1 MKLRTSFPLALA
13 GLMAAGSALAAG
25 GDLGQAAKQA
35 TNWTAIVMFGAF
47 VAATLFITKWAAAR
61 TRSAADFYTGGGG
74 ITGFQNGLAIAGD
87 YMSAA
92 SFLGISAAVMANGFD
107 GLIYAIGF
115 LVGWPI
121 ITFLMAE
128 RLRNLGKF
136 TFADVAGYRFQ
147 QTPIRAF
154 AASGT
159 LVVVAFYLIAQM
171 VGAGQLIKLLF
182 GLEYWMAVAI
192 VGVLMMVY
200 VLFGGMT
207 ATTWVQIIKACLL
220 LAGVTFMAF
229 MVLAH
234 FGFSLEALFAK
245 GVEVKTAIA
254 AASKDAAI
262 AAAAAAASAASSPEA
277 AASAASALAKA
288 EATVPAKVGQA
299 VMAPGSFIKDPI
311 SAISFGMA
319 LMFGTAGLPH
329 ILMRF
334 FTVPDAKEARKSVFW
349 ATTWIGYFY
358 LLIFIIGFGA
368 ITMVLTNPE
377 MADTVKGVI
386 KGGAGTA
393 NMAAVLV
400 AKAVGGDVFYGF
412 ISAVAFATILAVV
425 AGLTLSGASAVS
437 HDIYATLIKKGNAD
451 SASELRVSR
460 ITTLAL
466 GVVAVALGIVFEKQN
481 IAFMVSLAFAV
492 AASANFP
499 VLFLSMMW
507 KGCTTRG
514 AVIGGFLGLI
524 ASVGL
529 TIVSPSVWEATLG
542 NPKGSAWFPYTSP
555 ALFSMTIGFVGVWLF
570 SVLDNSHN
578 ARRERESFA
587 AQQVR
592 SETGLGAEGPSGH

>member
-1 MKLRTSFPLALA
+1 MSGRFAHIGGGLVLAL
-13 GLMAAGSALAAG
+13 LSAAALAAG
-25 GDLGQAAKQA
+25 GDLGQAEKQP
-35 TNWTAIVMFGAF
+35 TNWTAIAMFGIF
-47 VAATLFITKWAAAR
+47 VLGTLYITKWAASK
-61 TRSAADFYTGGGG
+61 TKSAADFYTAGGG

-92 SFLGISAAVMANGFD
+92 SFLGISAAVMANGYD
-107 GLIYAIGF
+107 GLIYSIGF
-115 LVGWPI
+115 LVGWPV

-136 TFADVAGYRFQ
+136 TFADVAAYRFK

-182 GLEYWMAVAI
+182 GLEYWIAVVI
-192 VGVLMMVY
+192 VGGLMMVY

-220 LAGVTFMAF
+220 LAGASFMAF
-229 MVLAH
+229 MVMMAY
-234 FGFSLEALFAK
+234 GFSPEALFAASTQ
-245 GVEVKTAIA
+245 VKAQIA
-254 AASKDAAI
+254 LSAGRTPEEASI
-262 AAAAAAASAASSPEA
+262 I
-277 AASAASALAKA
+277 
-288 EATVPAKVGQA
+288 GQA
-299 VMAPGSFIKDPI
+299 IMGPGSFIKDPI

-358 LLIFIIGFGA
+358 VLTFIIGFGA
-368 ITMVLTNPE
+368 IVLVSTNPTFLD
-377 MADTVKGVI
+377 ANGVLI
-386 KGGAGTA
+386 GGS
-393 NMAAVLV
+393 NMAAIHL
-400 AKAVGGDVFYGF
+400 ANAVGGNVFLGF

-437 HDIYATLIKKGNAD
+437 HDLYATVFKKGNAD

-460 ITTLAL
+460 MTTIAL
-466 GVVAVALGIVFEKQN
+466 GIIAVALGIAFEKQN
-481 IAFMVSLAFAV
+481 IAFMVSLAFAI

-499 VLFLSMMW
+499 VLFMSVLW
-507 KGCTTRG
+507 KDCTTRG
-514 AVIGGFLGLI
+514 ATIGGFIGLI
-524 ASVGL
+524 TAVGL
-529 TIVSPSVWEATLG
+529 TVVSPSVWEATLG
-542 NPKGSAWFPYTSP
+542 NPAGSALFPYTSP
-555 ALFSMTIGFVGVWLF
+555 ALFSMAAGFIGIWLF
-570 SVLDNSHN
+570 SILDNS
-578 ARRERESFA
+578 ARAREDRA
-587 AQQVR
+587 GYLAQKVR
-592 SETGLGAEGPSGH
+592 SETGIGAAGASGH

>member
-1 MKLRTSFPLALA
+1 MNKHILL
-13 GLMAAGSALAAG
+13 SALALLASGTAVAAG
-25 GDLGQAAKQA
+25 ADLGDTAKQA
-35 TNWTAIVMFGAF
+35 TNWTAIAMFGLF
-47 VAATLFITKWAAAR
+47 VAGTLWITKWAAAK

-92 SFLGISAAVMANGFD
+92 AFLGISSAVMASGYD
-107 GLIYAIGF
+107 GLIYSIGF
-115 LVGWPI
+115 LVGWPV

-182 GLEYWMAVAI
+182 GLDYAYAVVI

-207 ATTWVQIIKACLL
+207 ATTWVQIIKACMLL
-220 LAGVTFMAF
+220 SGVTFMAF
-229 MVLAH
+229 MVLME
-234 FGFSLEALFAK
+234 FGFSPEALFAK
-245 GVEVKTAIA
+245 AVAVKTAVA
-254 AASKDAAI
+254 VNAKEAAI
-262 AAAAAAASAASSPEA
+262 AAATASAAAAATPEAVEAASAA
-277 AASAASALAKA
+277 LAKA
-288 EATVPAKVGQA
+288 NAMDPEKIGLAIMG
-299 VMAPGSFIKDPI
+299 PGGFIKDPI

-329 ILMRF
+329 VLMRF
-334 FTVPDAKEARKSVFW
+334 FTVPDAKEARKSVLW
-349 ATTWIGYFY
+349 ATTWVGYFFI
-358 LLIFIIGFGA
+358 LIFIIGFGA
-368 ITMVLTNPE
+368 ITLVLTNPE
-377 MADTVKGVI
+377 LADVAKGAI

-400 AKAVGGDVFYGF
+400 AKTVGGNVFYGF

-437 HDIYATLIKKGNAD
+437 HDLYATLIKGGNAD

-460 ITTLAL
+460 ITTIVL
-466 GVVAVALGIVFEKQN
+466 GVIAVSLGIAFEKQN
-481 IAFMVSLAFAV
+481 IAFMVSLAFAI

-499 VLFLSMMW
+499 VLFLSILW

-514 AVIGGFLGLI
+514 AVIGGFLGL
-524 ASVGL
+524 ASSVTL
-529 TIVSPSVWEATLG
+529 TFLSPAVWEVTLG
-542 NPKGSAWFPYTSP
+542 NPKGSAWFQYSSP
-555 ALFSMTIGFVGVWLF
+555 ALFSMSLAFIGIWLF
-570 SVLDNSHN
+570 SITDRSKQ
-578 ARRERESFA
+578 AQQEREAFA

-592 SETGLGAEGPSGH
+592 SETGYGASGASGH

>member
-1 MKLRTSFPLALA
+1 MNRIARYSLPLLALL
-13 GLMAAGSALAAG
+13 GCSAVMAAG
-25 GDLGQAAKQA
+25 GDLGQTTKQA
-35 TNWTAIVMFGAF
+35 TNWTAIVMFGIF
-47 VAATLFITKWAAAR
+47 VVATLWITKWAASK
-61 TRSAADFYTGGGG
+61 TRSAADFYTAGGG

-92 SFLGISAAVMANGFD
+92 SFLGISAAVMASGYD
-107 GLIYAIGF
+107 GLIYSIGF
-115 LVGWPI
+115 LVGWPV

-128 RLRNLGKF
+128 KLRNLGKF
-136 TFADVAGYRFQ
+136 TFADVAGYRFK

-171 VGAGQLIKLLF
+171 VGAGSLIKLLF
-182 GLEYWMAVAI
+182 GLDYWMAVVI
-192 VGVLMMVY
+192 VGALMMVY

-207 ATTWVQIIKACLL
+207 ATTWVQIIKAIMLL
-220 LAGVTFMAF
+220 SGVTFMAF
-229 MVLAH
+229 MVLSQ
-234 FGFSLEALFAK
+234 FGFSPEALFAK
-245 GVEVKTAIA
+245 GVMVKAAIA
-254 AASKDAAI
+254 QSGKDAAI
-262 AAAAAAASAASSPEA
+262 AAAMAASAAASSPEA
-277 AASAASALAKA
+277 AASAAGALAKA
-288 EATVPAKVGQA
+288 NAIDPAKVGLSI
-299 VMAPGSFIKDPI
+299 MGPGGFIKDPI

-334 FTVPDAKEARKSVFW
+334 FTVPNAKEARKSVFW

-358 LLIFIIGFGA
+358 ILIFIIGFGA
-368 ITMVLTNPE
+368 ITLVLTNPE
-377 MADTVKGVI
+377 FADTAKGTI
-386 KGGAGTA
+386 KAGGA

-400 AKAVGGDVFYGF
+400 AKVVGGDIFFGF

-437 HDIYATLIKKGNAD
+437 HDLYATVFKGGKAD
-451 SASELRVSR
+451 SASELKVSR

-466 GVVAVALGIVFEKQN
+466 GVVAVVLGIAFEKQN
-481 IAFMVSLAFAV
+481 IAFMVALAFAI

-499 VLFLSMMW
+499 VLFLSMLW
-507 KGCTTRG
+507 KGCTTKG

-524 ASVGL
+524 SSVGL

-542 NPKGSAWFPYTSP
+542 YPKGSAWFQYSSP

-570 SVLDNSHN
+570 SILDNSEQ
-578 ARRERESFA
+578 AKKEKADFE
-587 AQQVR
+587 AQKVR
-592 SETGLGAEGPSGH
+592 SETGLGAAGASGH

>member
-1 MKLRTSFPLALA
+1 MKALSLVARRALALA
-13 GLMAAGSALAAG
+13 ALVAASATVYAAGA
-25 GDLGQAAKQA
+25 DLGQAQKQA
-35 TNWTAIVMFGAF
+35 TNWTAIGMFGLF
-47 VAATLFITKWAAAR
+47 VLGTLFITKWAASK
-61 TRSAADFYTGGGG
+61 TKSAADFYTAGGG

-92 SFLGISAAVMANGFD
+92 SFLGISAAVMAAGYD
-107 GLIYAIGF
+107 GLIYSIGF
-115 LVGWPI
+115 LVGWPV

-136 TFADVAGYRFQ
+136 TFADVAAFRFKQ
-147 QTPIRAF
+147 APVRIF

-182 GLEYWMAVAI
+182 GLEYWIAVAI
-192 VGVLMMVY
+192 VGSLMMVY

-220 LAGVTFMAF
+220 LGGASFMALS
-229 MVLAH
+229 VLWH
-234 FGFSLEALFAK
+234 FGFSPEAMFAGAVK
-245 GVEVKTAIA
+245 VKTDLAL
-254 AASKDAAI
+254 KDGKT
-262 AAAAAAASAASSPEA
+262 AAAAA
-277 AASAASALAKA
+277 
-288 EATVPAKVGQA
+288 TIGQSI
-299 VMAPGSFIKDPI
+299 MGPGNFVKDPI

-334 FTVPDAKEARKSVFW
+334 FTVPSAKEARKSVMW
-349 ATTWIGYFY
+349 ATGWIGYFY
-358 LLIFIIGFGA
+358 LLTFIIGFGA
-368 ITMVLTNPE
+368 ITFVLTNPQFVD
-377 MADTVKGVI
+377 AQGVLI
-386 KGGAGTA
+386 GGG
-393 NMAAVLV
+393 NMAAIHL
-400 AKAVGGDVFYGF
+400 ANAVGGNVFLGF

-437 HDIYATLIKKGNAD
+437 HDLYATVVKSGKAD

-460 ITTLAL
+460 ITTVAL
-466 GVVAVALGIVFEKQN
+466 GVLAVLLGIVFEKQN
-481 IAFMVSLAFAV
+481 IAFMVSLAFAI

-499 VLFLSMMW
+499 VLFMSVLW

-514 AVIGGFLGLI
+514 AVIGGFLGLVS
-524 ASVGL
+524 SVAL

-542 NPKGSAWFPYTSP
+542 YPKGSAFFPYASP
-555 ALFSMTIGFVGVWLF
+555 CLFSMTIGFLGIWIF
-570 SVLDNSHN
+570 SLLDSS
-578 ARRERESFA
+578 ARGDVDKRGFL

-592 SETGLGAEGPSGH
+592 SETGIGAAGASGH